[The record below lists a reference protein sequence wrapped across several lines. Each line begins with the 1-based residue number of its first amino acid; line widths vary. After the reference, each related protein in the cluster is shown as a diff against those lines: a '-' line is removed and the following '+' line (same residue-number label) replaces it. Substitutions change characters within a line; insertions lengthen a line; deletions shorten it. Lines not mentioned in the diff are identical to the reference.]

1 MPYKSSTNNSG
12 KNRVVGYINDASLL
26 YLDAKSKGINRYRS
40 ENIRRIINESKLC
53 EDLTG
58 KTVWQV
64 IKDNIELRKEILK
77 LKRYEP

>member
-1 MPYKSSTNNSG
+1 MDEFKL
-12 KNRVVGYINDASLL
+12 NRVVTRIPTPILTW
-26 YLDAKSKGINRYRS
+26 LDSKTKGFNYKRSKILKSM
-40 ENIRRIINESKLC
+40 INEHKLC

-64 IKDNIELRKEILK
+64 IKDNIELRKEIAK

>member
-1 MPYKSSTNNSG
+1 MEEFKL
-12 KNRVVGYINDASLL
+12 NRVVTRIPTPILNW
-26 YLDAKSKGINRYRS
+26 LDLRTKGQNYKRS
-40 ENIRRIINESKLC
+40 RVLKAIINEHKLC

-77 LKRYEP
+77 LKRYE